1 MSAST
6 LTLTSAGGETLALP
20 WSTVATAELRVHARV
35 ESNAWIKRLRLVPYG
50 DVPMRDRFTYRGD
63 SLWWFTELYLH
74 KTRELDRAMLT
85 VLSLDAVR
93 ARHAPAQLTLT
104 AADAATAAAARAWGA
119 ARGVAVTTPGASA
132 LSLTDRRREAAAVGW
147 AAYSARLLRR
157 QSRPAPPAIAAVV
170 HTAFWR
176 EQDTYVGP
184 VIDAVTQRAGAG
196 ALRLVGVGPRRPFA
210 GAGGASGEG
219 AGPAGPLTR
228 LETMTPLGA
237 LRGALALWRDR
248 HALAAD
254 VTRGDAI
261 RDAARVHGVDL
272 WPILEQQLRAT
283 ALVQWTWSARTMDE
297 LGSALDQLQSHT
309 AVTYAEAGGIG
320 RAMVL
325 EARRRGIR
333 SIGLQHGFIYRHWL
347 NYLHEPD
354 EFDVHGGDRGCPIPD
369 LTLLFDGYAETHLR
383 TAGHFPPQ
391 TLLVTG
397 SPRLDALAARLRAI
411 TPEAR
416 LATRDAVGAVRPEQ
430 KLALLAAKFSEVRDD
445 LPALVEAVRA
455 EPDIHLVIKAHP
467 AESADV
473 YTPLVDGIYNITVAA
488 AHLDLATLLGAA
500 DVIVT
505 KNSTVAIDGLVL
517 GIPAVVIG
525 LPNNLSPFVEAGVMA
540 GADTD
545 AGQTLRAV
553 LYDQQVRARLVDAT
567 SAFVAA
573 YGLRAS
579 GTAATRAAEVIV
591 Q

>member
-1 MSAST
+1 MSASE
-6 LTLTSAGGETLALP
+6 LTITSGSGETLVLP
-20 WSTVATAELRVHARV
+20 WSTLATAVVHAQARV

-74 KTRELDRAMLT
+74 KMRRLETAVVT
-85 VLSLDAVR
+85 VLVLDAVR
-93 ARHAPAQLTLT
+93 ARHAPARLALSG
-104 AADAATAAAARAWGA
+104 ADATTAAAGRAWGA
-119 ARGVAVTTPGASA
+119 ARGVIVATPGAPP

-147 AAYSARLLRR
+147 SAYAARLLRR
-157 QSRPAPPAIAAVV
+157 QSRPAPAAIAAIV

-176 EQDTYVGP
+176 DQDTYVGP
-184 VIDAVTQRAGAG
+184 VIEAVTQRAGPG
-196 ALRLVGVGPRRPFA
+196 ALRLVGVGPRRTFA
-210 GAGGASGEG
+210 GATGATGEGPGG
-219 AGPAGPLTR
+219 AGPLAR
-228 LETMTPLGA
+228 LETMTPLSA

-248 HALAAD
+248 HARAAD

-261 RDAARVHGVDL
+261 RAAARVHDVDL
-272 WPILEQQLRAT
+272 WPILEHQLRAT

-297 LGSALDQLQSHT
+297 LGSALDHLQSHT
-309 AVTYAEAGGIG
+309 VVTYAEAGGIG

-354 EFDVHGGDRGCPIPD
+354 EFDVHGDDRGCPIPD
-369 LTLLFDGYAETHLR
+369 LTLLFDGYAESHLR
-383 TAGHFPPQ
+383 TAGHFPAGN
-391 TLLVTG
+391 LLVTG
-397 SPRLDALAARLRAI
+397 SPRLDTLAARLSAM

-416 LATRDAVGAVRPEQ
+416 IATREAVGAVRPEQ
-430 KLALLAAKFSEVRDD
+430 TVAVLAAKFSEVRDD

-455 EPDIHLVIKAHP
+455 QPDIHLVIKAHP

-473 YTPLVDGIYNITVAA
+473 YTPLVDGIYNITVAGA
-488 AHLDLATLLGAA
+488 DLDLASLLGAA

-525 LPNNLSPFVEAGVMA
+525 LPNNLSPFVDAGVMV
-540 GADTD
+540 GAHGDV
-545 AGQTLRAV
+545 GQALRAV
-553 LYDQQVRARLVDAT
+553 LYDQEVRATLKDAT
-567 SAFVAA
+567 VAFVAA
-573 YGLRAS
+573 HGLRAS

-591 Q
+591 R